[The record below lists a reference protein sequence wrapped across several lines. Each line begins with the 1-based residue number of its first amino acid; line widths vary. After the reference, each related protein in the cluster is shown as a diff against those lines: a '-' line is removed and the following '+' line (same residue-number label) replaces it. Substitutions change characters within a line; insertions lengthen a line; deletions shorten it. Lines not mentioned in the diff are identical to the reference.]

1 MINCKLFYDSLI
13 ANGISFFTGVP
24 DSLLQDFCAYVMD
37 HTPEEK
43 HVIAANEGGAIA
55 LACGHFLATRAP
67 ALVYMQNSGQ
77 GNALNPL
84 ASLADPD
91 VYGIPLLMLIG
102 WRGEPGRKDE
112 PQHVKQGKIT
122 LTLLETLGI
131 PYKVLPDKEEAAKD
145 CMDEVFQL
153 LNDASAPVAIVV
165 RKGVFEPY
173 KLQLRES
180 SPFKM
185 SREEALKIVVE
196 NLAALDVVVSTT
208 GKISRELYECRDKL
222 GQDHSKDFL
231 TVGSMGHSSQI
242 ALGIALAKPHRQ
254 IFCFDGD
261 GAAIMHMGA
270 LAIVGSRKP
279 RNFKHVLFNNAAH
292 DSVGGQPTAGFAVS
306 LPDIARWC
314 GYKWVASA
322 QTLSETR
329 RRVRQMSAA
338 EGSAFLEI
346 KIRKGARPDLGR
358 PKTTPIE
365 NKTSFME
372 FLAD

>member
-1 MINCKLFYDSLI
+1 MINCKFFYDSLT
-13 ANGISFFTGVP
+13 ANGVSFFTGVP

-37 HTPEEK
+37 HTPDSR

-55 LACGHFLATRAP
+55 LACGHFLAARTP

-102 WRGEPGRKDE
+102 WRGEPGKKDE

-131 PYKVLPDKEEAAKD
+131 PYKVLPDEKEAAKD
-145 CMDEVFQL
+145 CMDEVFKL
-153 LNDASAPVAIVV
+153 LNAASAPVAIVV

-173 KLQLRES
+173 ELRLRES

-196 NLAALDVVVSTT
+196 NLAPLDVVVSTT
-208 GKISRELYECRDKL
+208 GKISRELYECRDTL

-242 ALGIALAKPHRQ
+242 ALGIALANPGRQ
-254 IFCFDGD
+254 VFCLDGD

-270 LAIVGSRKP
+270 LAIVGSKRP
-279 RNFKHVLFNNAAH
+279 LNYRHILFNNGAH
-292 DSVGGQPTAGFAVS
+292 DSVGGQPTAGFAIS
-306 LPDIARWC
+306 FPDIARSC

-322 QTLSETR
+322 QSPSQTR
-329 RRVRQMSAA
+329 QRIREMSVAEGPALLEIRVR
-338 EGSAFLEI
+338 
-346 KIRKGARPDLGR
+346 RGARSDLGR
-358 PKTTPIE
+358 PKTTPVE
-365 NKTSFME
+365 NKKSFMK
-372 FLAD
+372 FIAD